1 MLPKKKHEKI
11 KDKKSKNILLRSNN
25 AIKSNLLEPH
35 SKSKII
41 NNKTG
46 NKSQD
51 KRIKNKSISN
61 YNNQKYELRNIN
73 TEAFGYKQK
82 TEKPKANT
90 IINRMNTTKAQ
101 DNLFNICKMSNFLQ
115 NTNFKK
121 TIIIDNEGNNN
132 LELLIDQGNNDTNIK
147 NNNKVKEIE
156 LITESKEKE
165 DNVNTETTNLFTT
178 SYENNNLMKNTSN
191 DKQNSEIK
199 LIINE
204 NKGNNEEKISD
215 IKRLDE
221 YSQIF
226 NLLNENIEQFKNI
239 FIKKETKENKKIKNN
254 PSQTIPNDD
263 IPSTKKNINI
273 IPLKERLSSKMKHN
287 KNIFKKNQI
296 TSPSNL
302 KSGKKK
308 TINMNENKESIINN
322 NKDIEEIFNEG
333 NLNNSFSKIY
343 EKDKSTSEIYS
354 FLGSFTQEDFFQ
366 QSPSN
371 LKHSSKLLS
380 KYILEENLENLD
392 NKESDKDDIN
402 IDTCGTEGQVK
413 FGELKNRKINP
424 HFFSSDYTNKNII
437 KPVKTSVNE
446 KKKNIQK
453 EQKDCRIF

>member
-35 SKSKII
+35 SKSKIF

-51 KRIKNKSISN
+51 KRIISN
-61 YNNQKYELRNIN
+61 YYNPKYELKNIN
-73 TEAFGYKQK
+73 TEALGYKQQ

-101 DNLFNICKMSNFLQ
+101 ENLFNICKMSNFLQ

-147 NNNKVKEIE
+147 NNNKEKEIE
-156 LITESKEKE
+156 PITESKEKE

-226 NLLNENIEQFKNI
+226 KLLNENIEQFKNI
-239 FIKKETKENKKIKNN
+239 IKKETKENKKIKNN

-302 KSGKKK
+302 KS
-308 TINMNENKESIINN
+308 
-322 NKDIEEIFNEG
+322 
-333 NLNNSFSKIY
+333 
-343 EKDKSTSEIYS
+343 
-354 FLGSFTQEDFFQ
+354 
-366 QSPSN
+366 
-371 LKHSSKLLS
+371 
-380 KYILEENLENLD
+380 
-392 NKESDKDDIN
+392 
-402 IDTCGTEGQVK
+402 
-413 FGELKNRKINP
+413 
-424 HFFSSDYTNKNII
+424 
-437 KPVKTSVNE
+437 E
-446 KKKNIQK
+446 KKK
-453 EQKDCRIF
+453 R

>member
-61 YNNQKYELRNIN
+61 YNNPKYELRNIN
-73 TEAFGYKQK
+73 TEAFGYKQQ

-132 LELLIDQGNNDTNIK
+132 LEL
-147 NNNKVKEIE
+147 